1 MLQRR
6 IWARIEG
13 LRQVNHSG
21 KSSKTQRCKSV
32 QRRRYRGGYAT
43 ARQLDSRANR
53 KYPSGIR
60 QHCEPSS

>member
-32 QRRRYRGGYAT
+32 QRRRYRGG
-43 ARQLDSRANR
+43 RAFLGDAVAALGKDVKLR
-53 KYPSGIR
+53 HPGSGA
-60 QHCEPSS
+60 